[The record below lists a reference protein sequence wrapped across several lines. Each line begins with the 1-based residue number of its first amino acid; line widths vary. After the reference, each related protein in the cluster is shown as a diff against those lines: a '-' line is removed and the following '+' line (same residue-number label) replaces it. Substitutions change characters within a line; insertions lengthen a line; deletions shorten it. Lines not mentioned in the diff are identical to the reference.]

1 MRIHIQNLPT
11 MFGEPIT
18 MAQWEGALARSGATH
33 HEMTLGETMEEYA
46 AAIPNVEALVTSTR
60 NAKDLFPAHAP
71 KLRAVFCT
79 SAGLDSV
86 PFQALPPG
94 VPVLNNSGVHG
105 PKAGEYGIMAI
116 LMLAS
121 WIPTLI
127 AAQRDQAWNRLSGS
141 VLEGRRVTV
150 LGLGSLGGAVA
161 QRANQFGMRVTG
173 VRTTAQPHADCERV
187 VATAELDGVLP
198 ETEFLV
204 IACPLTE
211 QTRNIM
217 DQRRIGLLP
226 PGAKVVNIGRGQLLD
241 QDALC
246 DRLDHGTLGGAVLD
260 VFVPEPV
267 PPGHRLWTTKNLV
280 MTPHVSCDDPLTYNA
295 RSLDTFLENMAALEA
310 GKPLPNLYLPERG
323 Y

>member
-1 MRIHIQNLPT
+1 MRIHVQNLPS
-11 MFGEPIT
+11 MFGAPIT
-18 MAQWEGALARSGATH
+18 LAEWEGAVARAGVTH
-33 HEMTLGETMEEYA
+33 HEVTVGNTMDEYEA
-46 AAIPNVEALVTSTR
+46 VIPEVEALVTSTR
-60 NAKDLFPAHAP
+60 NAKDLFPTHAP

-86 PFQALPPG
+86 PFKALPPG

-116 LMLAS
+116 LMLAN
-121 WIPTLI
+121 WMPALI
-127 AAQRDQAWNRLSGS
+127 TAQRDQAWKRLSGS

-161 QRANQFGMRVTG
+161 QRASQFGMRVTG
-173 VRTTAQPHADCERV
+173 VRTAARPHPDCERV
-187 VATAELDGVLP
+187 VATGELDGVLA

-211 QTRNIM
+211 QTHNIL
-217 DQRRIGLLP
+217 DRRRVGLLP
-226 PGAKVVNIGRGQLLD
+226 ARAGVVNIGRGPLID

-246 DRLDHGTLGGAVLD
+246 DRLDEGSLSGAVLD

-295 RSLDTFLENMAALEA
+295 RSLDTFLQNMAALEA
-310 GKPLPNLYLPERG
+310 GEPLPNLYLPERG